1 MEIKSTKFQTILI
14 LICTGIFSR
23 LIPHQPNFT
32 AVIATG
38 VFAGF
43 YLNHFK
49 YSIPL
54 VILVMVL
61 SDLFLGFYN
70 LMPFTYLALCVP
82 ILLGHMAKKH
92 PSVKGVFCS
101 SFISSVSFFTITNFA
116 VWGYTSLYPKTL
128 SGLFFCYAAAIP
140 FFINQIAGD
149 LFYTAAI
156 FGTFFALKKRFQI
169 LNQN

>member
-23 LIPHQPNFT
+23 IIPHPPNFT
-32 AVIATG
+32 AVVATG
-38 VFAGF
+38 IFAGF

-49 YSIPL
+49 YSIPI
-54 VILVMVL
+54 VILVMLL
-61 SDLFLGFYN
+61 SDLLLGFYK

-82 ILLGHMAKKH
+82 ILLGHVAKKY
-92 PSVKGVFCS
+92 PSVKGVFGSAFLS
-101 SFISSVSFFTITNFA
+101 SASFFTITNFA

-128 SGLFFCYAAAIP
+128 PGLFLCYEAAIP

-149 LFYTAAI
+149 LFYTAVI

-169 LNQN
+169 LNQD